1 METTDFQKR
10 IIQEFVGRGFI
21 IQILKK
27 DTNMIY
33 MTNQDGMTVEIY
45 PERYMVFNSK
55 YKNIF
60 QEDRTEPGTKRN
72 WKKKRYDKNGNMTHS
87 ESSNGEWDDYS
98 YDKYDQLIK
107 HVSSTGK
114 WEQYSYTITGCQCYY
129 TNSMGF
135 WERCEYD
142 ENDRLVHRYDSDLH
156 WRYAYPEMGIEIDGI
171 KNHITRI
178 RVNKEAYRLNR
189 SRFNNYHTLLQTGLM
204 TEHLGQKSFSKLE
217 LFLYEHLTEV
227 MRIEENA
234 EIDRQKAILEERLK
248 RKRYQFSWDK

>member
-10 IIQEFVGRGFI
+10 IIQEFVSRGFK

-33 MTNQDGMTVEIY
+33 MTNPDSMTVEIY

-60 QEDRTEPGTKRN
+60 VEDKTEPGTKRY

-87 ESSNGEWDDYS
+87 ETSTGEWDDYT
-98 YDKYDQLIK
+98 YDKNDQLIK
-107 HVSSTGK
+107 HISSSGK

-129 TNSMGF
+129 TNSSGF
-135 WERCEYD
+135 WEKSEYD
-142 ENDRLVHRYDSDLH
+142 EQDRLVHRYDSDFH
-156 WRYAYPEMGIEIDGI
+156 WRYAFPEMNVEIDGI
-171 KNHITRI
+171 KNSIRRI

-204 TEHLGQKSFSKLE
+204 TENLSKKTFSDLE
-217 LFLYEHLTEV
+217 LFIYQHLTEI
-227 MRIEENA
+227 MRIEENN
-234 EIDRQKAILEERLK
+234 EIDRQKAILQERK
-248 RKRYQFSWDK
+248 RKRNYEYKWD